1 MNASSD
7 SVLSLYKLAQSEGV
21 SPSVLS
27 EITLSSLVGSIVD
40 LAIAHSCPID
50 FWLKLAPGDGWW
62 SEIERYSEE
71 CQNPGKIHFCR
82 EASVPLPPGSQ
93 QLVSV
98 QLQAG
103 GLREDESFVLLFSS
117 QFSGAIVTQYS
128 THSKQGSVLC
138 FFESSAIARVIT
150 GLQSIITQE
159 KFQSSLADIS
169 LSSTDRSFLTQLLLN
184 QVQRT
189 EQIATTLSD
198 PQPNQ
203 RKDEFFNQGLQELS
217 TTLTHFKTALSL
229 LGAPSLKVPQRQ
241 RYLEMLQ
248 RECDRQNALICGMRS
263 FIELETI
270 SEEATAVQ
278 LADFVPGIVSTY
290 QPLAME
296 KGIQLGYTIPAELP
310 PVGCPANW
318 LQQIVVNLLNNSLLF
333 TPPQGQVSVRASLK
347 GKKIQL
353 VFKDTGI
360 GIAPGEVN
368 KIFENFYRGRN
379 NLSETNSGAGLGLTS
394 VQQLLRRCGGSI
406 SVTSQPE
413 RGSTFTVLLPIAKSQ
428 H

>member
-1 MNASSD
+1 MNASSH
-7 SVLSLYKLAQSEGV
+7 SVLSLYKLAQGEGV
-21 SPSVLS
+21 LPSVLG
-27 EITLSSLVGSIVD
+27 ETTLSSLVGAFVD
-40 LAIAHSCPID
+40 LAIAHSCQTD
-50 FWLKLAPGDGWW
+50 FWLKLTPQDGWW
-62 SEIERYSEE
+62 SEIERYQEE
-71 CQNPGKIHFCR
+71 CENSGGIHFCR
-82 EASVPLPPGSQ
+82 EASVPLPQSSQ

-103 GLREDESFVLLFSS
+103 TLREDESFLLLLSP
-117 QFSGAIVTQYS
+117 QFSGLLVTQYS
-128 THSKQGSVLC
+128 SHSERGKVLC
-138 FFESSAIARVIT
+138 LFEASAIARVIT
-150 GLQSIITQE
+150 GLQSAIAPE
-159 KFQSSLADIS
+159 KFKSSLAN
-169 LSSTDRSFLTQLLLN
+169 LPLPPTNSSSIAQLLLN
-184 QVQRT
+184 QAQRA
-189 EQIATTLSD
+189 EQLTTTLSD

-229 LGAPSLKVPQRQ
+229 LGAPSLKAPQRQ

-263 FIELETI
+263 FIELETL
-270 SEEATAVQ
+270 SEEATAVR
-278 LADFVPGIVSTY
+278 LSNFVPGIVSTY

-347 GKKIQL
+347 GKQIEL

-406 SVTSQPE
+406 SVTSQPD

-428 H
+428 G